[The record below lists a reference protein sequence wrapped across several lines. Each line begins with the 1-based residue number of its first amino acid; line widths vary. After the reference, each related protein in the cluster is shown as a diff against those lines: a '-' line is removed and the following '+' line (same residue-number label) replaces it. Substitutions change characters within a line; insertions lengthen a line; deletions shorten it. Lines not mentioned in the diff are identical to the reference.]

1 MFKKITAILLSI
13 TLLLTISPVTGVF
26 AAVSETNGT
35 LTENFE
41 GMNVTDDYFGFT
53 GSQLENH
60 AFFTNSY
67 DTEKTSKGTFN
78 GTLAS
83 YKIVEK
89 QGADGQTSK
98 MLEMR
103 SPEGSGNAYVT
114 GLGLPS
120 YVYDDHT
127 AGKRFTYS
135 FDFCIENI
143 PDSAVFKGSV
153 PYLSMFYYNTGGGLF
168 SNSDNFNANNFVVG
182 SSTSGAGTYQA
193 KLTEGSWYRAE
204 MIADGG
210 SDGNDSAIQVAVYD
224 KNTGTALFKVTGNSE
239 RDTISPGKSLSST
252 KPHQRLLAGVALAP
266 VETADTGFT
275 VLIDNAEYR
284 VCKPVSSGP
293 ALKTGSTFTE
303 ATIKNGDTVALNVGE
318 VTVAFDQKLA
328 EGYKATLTPAGG
340 TSIECAMTA
349 GKTYATTSFYTVTIP
364 ELAVG
369 TNYTLSF
376 ENCKNSQNAA
386 SASTITFKT
395 LGEGPEIQTSTLE
408 DGGEI
413 SPVSPKATVT
423 FDQTLASGSKV
434 VVYKDGGEALPCTLV
449 NTSGYTY
456 EITLP
461 ELEDGENYTLDFTGC
476 FNEENTPSKGKIS
489 FTTKVVRIV
498 KLTDDFETDYLGTN
512 ADNNYK
518 GYNTSKNSAYS
529 PLYSAAAKNYQGTIY
544 RSEGYNG
551 GNALTISTEN
561 ASDSTSTPKLHTPG
575 YYPLS
580 TNPDDPTEYEKCV
593 VTYRFKIDQAAP
605 AEGEII
611 KYNNNEYKSNG
622 TAITFYTNDKTSSG
636 AVARIDGDSNGKLL
650 ISADNSAT
658 AVVGEDAEVFED
670 RWYNI
675 VWVFENDKQTFNFI
689 DAQTGKLVFTGT
701 GTGGNLSM
709 TADGYQIGIFSG
721 ITNFKEVDGGTN
733 NVSNYDQ
740 IVSFDD
746 FTLWKIK
753 PWENEHKLIAEVS
766 GGETTNMI
774 FNQPVIGAEN
784 MFVVNKVVNSENVPS
799 SATPVFTYPD
809 FCKMTV
815 NYNGLRYMT
824 DYTVDY
830 SDLVSAGGARFLD
843 TELATKTISFSV
855 GKDSK
860 DLTLIGDIS
869 YNDLKEGDVVTANI
883 QKDTDGTACIFIA
896 FYDSEG
902 DIMSADSQKNIAF
915 NAGEPTPIKFELQG
929 DMSECRTIKVF
940 GWDSLERITPIMS
953 VYVEY
958 R

>member
-26 AAVSETNGT
+26 AAVTETNGT

-60 AFFTNSY
+60 AFFTNKY
-67 DTEKTSKGTFN
+67 DDGANSFHSTDE
-78 GTLAS
+78 S

-89 QGADGQTSK
+89 NGADGKLSK

-103 SPEGSGNAYVT
+103 SPVGSNNNHVVA
-114 GLGLPS
+114 LGLQS
-120 YVYDDHT
+120 YMSADYN
-127 AGKRFTYS
+127 AGMLMKYS
-135 FDFCIENI
+135 YDFCIEKI
-143 PDSAVFKGSV
+143 PSDASAFVLSE
-153 PYLSMFYYNTGGGLF
+153 PYLAMFYYNTSGTLA
-168 SNSDNFNANNFVVG
+168 SNSVNFSADSFVVG
-182 SSTSGAGTYQA
+182 GSYNGKSTTNANLTAGT
-193 KLTEGSWYRAE
+193 WYRAE
-204 MIADGG
+204 MSAGADEYLYL
-210 SDGNDSAIQVAVYD
+210 SIYD
-224 KNTGTALFKVTGNSE
+224 KSGTKIYTSTTAKDTFYNTSRKAT
-239 RDTISPGKSLSST
+239 ST
-252 KPHQRLLAGVALAP
+252 KGHNRLLGSVVLGP
-266 VETADTGFT
+266 VNAENAGFT

-318 VTVAFDQKLA
+318 VTVAFDQQLA
-328 EGYKATLTPAGG
+328 AGFKATLTPAGG
-340 TSIECAMTA
+340 TPIECAMTA

-364 ELAVG
+364 ELAIG
-369 TNYTLSF
+369 KNYTLSF

-408 DGGEI
+408 DGEEI
-413 SPVSPKATVT
+413 SPISHKETVT
-423 FDQTLASGSKV
+423 FDQSLASGSKV
-434 VVYKDGGEALPCTLV
+434 VVYKDGGEELSCTYE
-449 NTSGYTY
+449 NISGNTY

-512 ADNNYK
+512 ANNYK

-529 PLYSAAAKNYQGTIY
+529 PLYSAAAKSYQGTIY
-544 RSEGYNG
+544 RSAGYNG

-561 ASDSTSTPKLHTPG
+561 ASDSTNAPMLYTSQ

-580 TNPDDPTEYEKCV
+580 TNPDKPSEYEKIV

-622 TAITFYTNDKTSSG
+622 TAITFYTESHSSG
-636 AVARIDGDSNGKLL
+636 AVARIDGVASGKLQ
-650 ISADNSAT
+650 ISKGQNAT
-658 AVVGEDAEVFED
+658 TVVGEDAEVFED

-689 DAQTGKLVFTGT
+689 DAQTGKLVFTST
-701 GTGGNLSM
+701 GNGGNLAI
-709 TADGYQIGIFSG
+709 TDNGYQIGIFSG

-733 NVSNYDQ
+733 NVSNYNQ

-753 PWENEHKLIAEVS
+753 PWENEHKLTAEVS
-766 GGETTNMI
+766 GGQTTNMI

-830 SDLVSAGGARFLD
+830 SALVSAVGAGFLD
-843 TELATKTISFSV
+843 SELATKTISFSV
-855 GKDSK
+855 GKDTK

-869 YNDLKEGDVVTANI
+869 YDSLAEGDVVTANI

-902 DIMSADSQKNIAF
+902 NILGAYAQKDVEFTAEESIPVEFTLEA
-915 NAGEPTPIKFELQG
+915 
-929 DMSECRTIKVF
+929 DMSECHTIKVF
-940 GWDSLERITPIMS
+940 GWDSLASITPIMS
-953 VYVEY
+953 VYTSDNIVK
-958 R
+958 